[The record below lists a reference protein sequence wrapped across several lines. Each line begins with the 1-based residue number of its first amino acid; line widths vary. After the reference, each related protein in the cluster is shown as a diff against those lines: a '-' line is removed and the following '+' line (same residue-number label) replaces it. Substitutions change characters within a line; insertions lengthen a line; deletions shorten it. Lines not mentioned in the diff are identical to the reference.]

1 VEGEGGPAGR
11 RHRSFGLLV
20 AAVVLVSA
28 TAVGVAAARSRG
40 SVPRASSASPAGTP
54 TTHVPDAPSPTDSQ
68 QPPRPSKPDVYYII
82 LDEYSGRRALQ
93 AQFGFD
99 NNPFYKALR
108 ARGLYVADHATTN
121 YPLTALSLAAS
132 LNLDYVQQLLRPVPE
147 DQSGYAPIDHLL
159 HYPEVPVL
167 FQLRRYTYDFL
178 GSWWLHSNPEAND
191 TIALGDTADEAA
203 NLGIQLKAF
212 DGVGSNRKFNFD
224 QRQYVRV
231 QFQFAELSKLKDTP
245 GPKFVFAH
253 FTCPHAPFVFAPDG
267 SFVGP
272 ATRATR
278 TLSENY
284 ANQIRYL
291 NTKVLALVDDLLSLP
306 EGKRPVIIIQ
316 SDEGFLPG
324 DALVGSAD
332 RIIQAHFGILAAFSL
347 PGVPHSVLY
356 PTITP
361 VNVFRLVL
369 DQYFAAGL
377 PLLPDR
383 NYVFPDLRHRY
394 TYVDVTDQA
403 RRLAG

>member
-1 VEGEGGPAGR
+1 VEGEGGPAGK
-11 RHRSFGLLV
+11 RHRSIGLLV
-20 AAVVLVSA
+20 AALVLVSA
-28 TAVGVAAARSRG
+28 TAVGLAAARSRG
-40 SVPRASSASPAGTP
+40 SVPRTSS
-54 TTHVPDAPSPTDSQ
+54 PSPTSTPPAHTTDTPLPTDSL
-68 QPPRPSKPDVYYII
+68 QPPPPSKPDIYYIL

-99 NNPFYKALR
+99 NNPFYEALR

-121 YPLTALSLAAS
+121 YPRTALSLAAS
-132 LNLDYVQQLLRPVPE
+132 LNLDYVQQLVQPVPE
-147 DQSGYAPIDHLL
+147 DQSDYAPIDHLI
-159 HYPEVPVL
+159 HYPEVPGL
-167 FQLRRYTYDFL
+167 FQLRGYTYDFL
-178 GSWWLHSNPEAND
+178 GSWWLHSNPEADD

-203 NLGIQLKAF
+203 NLGIQLQAF
-212 DGVGSNRKFNFD
+212 EGVGSNRKFNFD
-224 QRQYVRV
+224 QREYVRV
-231 QFQFAELSKLKDTP
+231 QFQFAELAKLKDAP

-272 ATRATR
+272 TTSAMR

-284 ANQIRYL
+284 PNQIRYL

-324 DALVGSAD
+324 DARVGSPD
-332 RIIQAHFGILAAFSL
+332 PIIQAAFGILAAFSL
-347 PGVPHSVLY
+347 PGVPDSVLY

-369 DQYFAAGL
+369 DQYFDAGL

-383 NYVFPDLRHRY
+383 NYVFPDLDHRY